1 MKPKSSNGANVELT
15 QESHVDKELGRLSS
29 DTEDVEAKSGPVASL
44 VTYWRYMLDQPL
56 ITPAVL
62 GWDYQ
67 GSGSE
72 ADPYVVTWID
82 SDPRN
87 PMDLSSMMKAVI
99 TAIVAILTL
108 AVALISSTY
117 AGCIDQIMQDFH
129 VGDEVATLGI
139 ALYVLGFAVGPMLW
153 APFSETQG
161 RQVIL
166 CFTYGCFV
174 AFNGGTIASQNIQ
187 TMIILRFFSGVF
199 SASTLTNTGGVISD
213 IYPVNKRGLAMG
225 LFAVAPFIGPVFGPI
240 IGGFLGAAGGW
251 RWVQALVTI
260 FSAILWVIAVLVIPE
275 TYAPVLLRKR
285 AAKLSEMTGK
295 SYRSRYDISRGKSY
309 SFKEELKTAL
319 VRPWQL
325 MLYEPIVIFLSLY
338 MSIVYGILYM
348 FFAAI
353 PIVYQEHRG
362 WNSGQSGLAF
372 LGIAV
377 GMIIALIVCI
387 PENGRFARR
396 AAERGGENP
405 PEERLIIAMYG
416 SFCIPGGLF
425 WFAWTNFPS
434 VHFMASIAAG
444 VPFGFGLV
452 LIFISIKNY
461 LVDSYTVFAASAL
474 AATVIMR
481 SCFAAAFPLF
491 TTYMFHGIGIHW
503 ASSIPAF
510 LSLLCAPLPFLFYK
524 WGPRIRARCRYSA
537 EAEELKKQMMA
548 HK

>member
-1 MKPKSSNGANVELT
+1 MEPELSNGSNVELT
-15 QESHVDKELGRLSS
+15 QASHVDKESGPLSP
-29 DTEDVEAKSGPVASL
+29 DREDVEAKSGPVASL

-62 GWDYQ
+62 GWNYR

-87 PMDLSSMMKAVI
+87 PMDLSPMTKAVI

-117 AGCIDQIMQDFH
+117 AGCIDQIMEDFH
-129 VGDEVATLGI
+129 IGDEVATLGV

-153 APFSETQG
+153 APLSETQG

-166 CFTYGCFV
+166 CFTFGCFV
-174 AFNGGTIASQNIQ
+174 AFDGGTIASQNIQ

-225 LFAVAPFIGPVFGPI
+225 LFAAAPFMGPVFGPI

-260 FSAILWVIAVLVIPE
+260 YSAILWVLAVLIIPE

-285 AAKLSEMTGK
+285 AAKLSEMTGE
-295 SYRSRYDISRGKSY
+295 SYRSRFDISRGKSF
-309 SFKEELKTAL
+309 SFREELKTAL

-325 MLYEPIVIFLSLY
+325 LFYEPIVLLLSLY

-377 GMIIALIVCI
+377 GMVIALIVCI
-387 PENGRFARR
+387 PENARFARR

-405 PEERLIIAMYG
+405 PEERLLIAMYG

-434 VHFMASIAAG
+434 IHSMASIAAG

-524 WGPRIRARCRYSA
+524 WGPRIRAQCRYSA
-537 EAEELKKQMMA
+537 EAEELRKQMMA
-548 HK
+548 HR